1 MRFRKLFADERAKT
15 NQNSQNWSKT
25 PQPSPESKENYNAW
39 KMGNFQDGGK
49 NRSFLVEMI
58 VKTEV
63 VTQVLFINCEFHSNT
78 GEAKWFS
85 FNSVS
90 LIFSKSRQKAFL

>member
-1 MRFRKLFADERAKT
+1 
-15 NQNSQNWSKT
+15 
-25 PQPSPESKENYNAW
+25 
-39 KMGNFQDGGK
+39 MGNFQDGGE

-58 VKTEV
+58 VKTDV

-78 GEAKWFS
+78 GEAKWFF

-90 LIFSKSRQKAFL
+90 LFFYFFYDCFTDKNSMFLHAQNGARADKSRHQP

>member
-1 MRFRKLFADERAKT
+1 
-15 NQNSQNWSKT
+15 
-25 PQPSPESKENYNAW
+25 
-39 KMGNFQDGGK
+39 MGNFQDGGEK
-49 NRSFLVEMI
+49 RSFLVEML
-58 VKTEV
+58 VKTDV

-90 LIFSKSRQKAFL
+90 LFFQKVVKKALLLRLLYRQKFNVFACAERSARGK